1 VEVACSALKEMQR
14 QVGDLTIDDAGV
26 ARQGLLI
33 RHLVLPNGMAGT
45 RNIMRFIAR
54 EISTRCYVNIM
65 PQYRP
70 CGRAAEISGLNT
82 FLSPAEYRSAVQAAK
97 KEGITRLDQPRRTF
111 VLR

>member
-1 VEVACSALKEMQR
+1 
-14 QVGDLTIDDAGV
+14 
-26 ARQGLLI
+26 
-33 RHLVLPNGMAGT
+33 
-45 RNIMRFIAR
+45 
-54 EISTRCYVNIM
+54 M

-82 FLSPAEYRSAVQAAK
+82 FLSPADYRSAVQAAE